1 MEPTKAVE
9 RTNYQNILRVS
20 TMTGYA
26 VLSQLILGW
35 PCGWLSDPG
44 TQIPILGSWIWGW
57 GVRTTFLLLARS
69 PCPPYESCYGSCGT
83 RLCCPPPSP
92 GSRTSWSMCSLWSF
106 QACRDLYRS
115 KSHWTV
121 SFSRI

>member
-44 TQIPILGSWIWGW
+44 TQIPILGSWTWG
-57 GVRTTFLLLARS
+57 
-69 PCPPYESCYGSCGT
+69 
-83 RLCCPPPSP
+83 
-92 GSRTSWSMCSLWSF
+92 
-106 QACRDLYRS
+106 
-115 KSHWTV
+115 
-121 SFSRI
+121 